1 MRGFPS
7 KTESRYLLVLVAS
20 VVLFLSPALMTSRI
34 LWPGEMLS
42 SFSPWS
48 EEQPGSE
55 PGNIL
60 LMDSLE
66 QLYPYYHFHRSEVFE
81 GRLPLWNPFVLN
93 GTPFL
98 ANSVSALF
106 SPLRWLLLAL
116 PIHLYFEYAALLKL
130 LLAGTGVFFFCR
142 RIGLPSDCSLLA
154 GLCFLFAGYNIF
166 FLTFPNGF
174 IAALLGWGLLQIE
187 SYAQSRRR
195 IHLAGL
201 AVILAAAYLS
211 GNMQC
216 AFLQQMAYLL
226 YAFVRCWDRSQLR
239 QTIRGWNAIALAT
252 ILGLALAAVATL
264 PFVDLML
271 GSHTLADRGSFASNP
286 YHLMPEEW
294 PALVQPHYREGPED
308 RIVPK
313 WSYVS
318 FAYVGIL
325 SCFLAGLAV
334 KGRRGARTTKALGV
348 LTFWSLILVLGIP
361 VLFELLTGL
370 PLLRQTNYLHA
381 GQVLQVSLS
390 VLAGVGASVWR
401 SGQLRGRAFG
411 WLFGGALT
419 LALWSSWS
427 PVKRWL
433 DSDAEKPFFF
443 MGKASEY
450 PLGAFWTILTLLI
463 LLLLYRCYR
472 QKNAVPALVVLV
484 LINGFVFGFFFNTSS
499 PGQLLQHRPAVIDE
513 LARRPHARLV
523 GIGMGTL
530 LPNFGMSWRLRDL
543 RGYEPI
549 LTDRWVR
556 FYSALQP
563 GPRDHHHPIHNL
575 DPARLALLRRTG
587 CALVVTPHPIRLAG
601 LTLLSDQAPYLYEV
615 NGSARVSIAESVLP
629 ARDGQEAFQLL
640 TSGESD
646 AVILESVEGQ
656 TMSAGT
662 GTVSWLSDLPNEIE
676 VAVEMEQEGWL
687 ILRDTFDPGWEA
699 RIDDNEAE
707 IFRADYLFRAVRVPQ
722 GKHLVSFGYRPSS
735 FYWGIALS
743 LLSLAVLGWLVL
755 SSRRSAGYLEH
766 SD

>member
-1 MRGFPS
+1 MRGLLS
-7 KTESRYLLVLVAS
+7 KTESRYLLVLVAA

-34 LWPGEMLS
+34 LWPGEMLA

-48 EEQPGSE
+48 EEQPSSE
-55 PGNIL
+55 PGNML
-60 LMDSLE
+60 LMDSVE

-81 GRLPLWNPFVLN
+81 GRLPLWNPFVIN
-93 GTPFL
+93 GSPFL

-130 LLAGTGVFFFCR
+130 LLAGSGVFFFCR

-166 FLTFPNGF
+166 FLTFPNAF
-174 IAALLGWGLLQIE
+174 ISALLGWGLLQVE
-187 SYAQSRRR
+187 SYAQTRRR
-195 IHLAGL
+195 IHLAWL

-216 AFLQQMAYLL
+216 AFLQQMAYLI
-226 YAFVRCWDRSQLR
+226 YAFARCWDRFQVR
-239 QTIRGWNAIALAT
+239 QTIRRWNAIALAT
-252 ILGLALAAVATL
+252 ALGLALAAVATL
-264 PFVDLML
+264 PFVDHML
-271 GSHTLADRGSFASNP
+271 GSYTLTDRGSFASNP

-294 PALVQPHYREGPED
+294 PALLQPHYREGPED

-318 FAYVGIL
+318 FAYVGII
-325 SCFLAGLAV
+325 SCFMAGLAAR
-334 KGRRGARTTKALGV
+334 GRRAAKTTRALGI
-348 LTFWSLILVLGIP
+348 LTLWSLILVLGIP
-361 VLFELLTGL
+361 VLFELLTSL
-370 PLLRQTNYLHA
+370 PLFRQTNYLHV
-381 GQVLQVSLS
+381 GQVLQVSFA
-390 VLAGVGASVWR
+390 VLAGIGASVWR
-401 SGQLRGRAFG
+401 SGQLTVRAFG
-411 WLFGGALT
+411 WFFGGALA

-433 DSDAEKPFFF
+433 DSDVEKPFYF
-443 MGKASEY
+443 MGKAFEY
-450 PLGAFWTILTLLI
+450 PLAAFWTLLTLLI

-472 QKNAVPALVVLV
+472 QRNPVPALLVLV
-484 LINGFVFGFFFNTSS
+484 MINGFVFGFFFNTTSQ
-499 PGQLLQHRPAVIDE
+499 GQLLQHRPAVIDE

-549 LTDRWVR
+549 LSDRWVR

-575 DPARLALLRRTG
+575 DPARLELLRRAG
-587 CALVVTPHPIRLAG
+587 CALVVTPRALTVKGLRLLRDEG
-601 LTLLSDQAPYLYEV
+601 PYIYGV
-615 NGSARVSIAESVLP
+615 DGAARVSIAESVLL
-629 ARDGQEAFQLL
+629 ARDGPEALRLL

-656 TMSAGT
+656 PMSAGR
-662 GTVSWLSDLPNEIE
+662 GTASWLSDLPDEIEIE
-676 VAVEMEQEGWL
+676 VEMQQEGWL
-687 ILRDTFDPGWEA
+687 VLRDTFDTGWKA
-699 RIDDNEAE
+699 QVDQSEAE
-707 IFRADYLFRAVRVPQ
+707 IFRADYLFRAVRVPE
-722 GKHLVSFGYRPSS
+722 GKHVVHFRYRPTS
-735 FYWGIALS
+735 FYWGTALS
-743 LLSLAVLGWLVL
+743 LLSLAVVAWLVL
-755 SSRRSAGYLEH
+755 SSRRSQVT
-766 SD
+766 D